1 MYKSVSIKHSDD
13 SIKVAHTVGNKKLID
28 DKTIDIHL
36 DSSEILKRLVLT
48 QIKHHIKTRV
58 KRNLIVKT

>member
-1 MYKSVSIKHSDD
+1 MHSDD

-36 DSSEILKRLVLT
+36 DSSEILKKISTDDQGEYQLFCHQLVFYFPLY
-48 QIKHHIKTRV
+48 V
-58 KRNLIVKT
+58 LL